1 MKRHVERKRTRA
13 DSCGRPDLRFG
24 HLISSRALRAAV
36 IAAVLVVN
44 DAAHAA
50 DDELLSTVIV
60 SRHGVRSPI
69 AGTSSLARIAADP
82 WPSWP
87 VPPGHLTPRGAELAR
102 LLGVYY
108 RDYYVAQGLLPA
120 QGCPQPDAIFAWA
133 DIDQR
138 TRVTAQSLL
147 DGMFPDCGLRPGYRV
162 DAKAD
167 PLFHPTRAG
176 ICRIDPGRAR
186 QAVLARIGGNFRT
199 VLSTHQRELAA
210 MQSVLKCCAPA
221 ICRASGAAAPCALR
235 DLPTAII
242 GSDDRI
248 RLSGPIAIGSTAAE
262 IFLLE
267 YAQGLPAREVAWGRA
282 ASPEAMRPLWRL
294 HTLQFDLMQRTP
306 YLAARQASAL
316 VNRVIA
322 TMRESIDSDG
332 NARPGRKLTL
342 FVGHDTNLANIGGML
357 GMHWALP
364 SYLPD
369 QTPPAGALHFQLLRD
384 RGSGS
389 YAVRVSY
396 IAQTLEQ
403 MREVVQLDPSHPP
416 ERATATIAGCPA
428 NDDGSCAW
436 ATFEALASKTID
448 RACVGANGT

>member
-1 MKRHVERKRTRA
+1 
-13 DSCGRPDLRFG
+13 
-24 HLISSRALRAAV
+24 LRAPI
-36 IAAVLVVN
+36 IAAVLISN
-44 DAAHAA
+44 AAPAA
-50 DDELLSTVIV
+50 DYELLSTVIV

-69 AGTSSLARIAADP
+69 AGTPSLASIAADP

-108 RDYYVAQGLLPA
+108 RDHYAAQGLLPA
-120 QGCPQPDAIFAWA
+120 QGCPPPGAVFAWA
-133 DIDQR
+133 DLDQR
-138 TRVTAQSLL
+138 TRMTAQSLL
-147 DGMFPDCGLRPGYRV
+147 DGMFPACGLRPGYRG

-176 ICRIDPGRAR
+176 ICRIDPARAR
-186 QAVLARIGGNFRT
+186 QAVLERVGGNFRI
-199 VLSTHQRELAA
+199 VLSAHQSELAA

-221 ICRASGAAAPCALR
+221 VCRASGAAAPCTLR
-235 DLPTAII
+235 GLPTAIV

-267 YAQGLPAREVAWGRA
+267 YAQGLPAQEVAWGRA

-316 VNRVIA
+316 VDRIVA
-322 TMRESIDSDG
+322 TMRDSIEKNGVATSSV
-332 NARPGRKLTL
+332 RRKLTL

-369 QTPPAGALHFQLLRD
+369 QTPPAGALHFELLRD

-403 MREVVQLDPSHPP
+403 MREVMQLNPSRPP
-416 ERATATIAGCPA
+416 EQATATIAGCPA
-428 NDDGSCAW
+428 NDDGTCAW
-436 ATFEALASKTID
+436 ATFEPLASKALD
-448 RACVGANGT
+448 RACVSANGT

>member
-1 MKRHVERKRTRA
+1 LQQIDV
-13 DSCGRPDLRFG
+13 RFR
-24 HLISSRALRAAV
+24 HLISSRALGAAL

-44 DAAHAA
+44 DAPAA
-50 DDELLSTVIV
+50 DYELLSTVIV

-69 AGTSSLARIAADP
+69 AGTPSLARIAADP

-87 VPPGHLTPRGAELAR
+87 VPPGYLTPRGAELAR

-120 QGCPQPDAIFAWA
+120 QGCPQPGAVFAWA

-147 DGMFPDCGLRPGYRV
+147 DGMFPDCGLKPGYRGG
-162 DAKAD
+162 AKTD

-176 ICRIDPGRAR
+176 ICRIDLGRAR
-186 QAVLARIGGNFRT
+186 QAVLDRIGGDFGT
-199 VLSTHQRELAA
+199 VLATHQGELAA
-210 MQSVLKCCAPA
+210 MQAVLKCCAPA
-221 ICRASGAAAPCALR
+221 VCRASGAAARCTLS
-235 DLPTAII
+235 DLSTAIV

-267 YAQGLPAREVAWGRA
+267 YAQGLPAQEVAWGRA
-282 ASPEAMRPLWRL
+282 ASPETMRPLWRL

-316 VNRVIA
+316 VDRVVA
-322 TMRESIDSDG
+322 TMRDSIEKNG
-332 NARPGRKLTL
+332 IARSSVRRKLTL

-369 QTPPAGALHFQLLRD
+369 QTPPAGALHFELLRD
-384 RGSGS
+384 RASGS
-389 YAVRVSY
+389 YAVRVRY
-396 IAQTLEQ
+396 IAQTLDQ
-403 MREVVQLDPSHPP
+403 MRQVVQLDHSRPP
-416 ERATATIAGCPA
+416 EAATASIAGCPA
-428 NDDGSCAW
+428 NDDGTCAW

-448 RACVGANGT
+448 RACVSANGT

>member
-1 MKRHVERKRTRA
+1 MKLHLERKTNRA
-13 DSCGRPDLRFG
+13 DFCSRPDIRLG

-36 IAAVLVVN
+36 IAAVFISN
-44 DAAHAA
+44 AAPAA
-50 DDELLSTVIV
+50 DYELLSTVIV

-69 AGTSSLARIAADP
+69 AGTSSLASIAADP
-82 WPSWP
+82 WPSWL

-108 RDYYVAQGLLPA
+108 RDYYVARGLLPA
-120 QGCPQPDAIFAWA
+120 QGCPQPGAVFAWA

-147 DGMFPDCGLRPGYRV
+147 DGMFPGCALRPGYRV

-176 ICRIDPGRAR
+176 ICRIDPARAR

-221 ICRASGAAAPCALR
+221 MCRASAAAAPCALG
-235 DLPTAII
+235 DLPTAIV

-267 YAQGLPAREVAWGRA
+267 YAQGLPAQEVAWGRA
-282 ASPEAMRPLWRL
+282 ASLEAMRPLWRL

-316 VNRVIA
+316 VDRVVA

-369 QTPPAGALHFQLLRD
+369 QTPPAGALHFELLRD

-396 IAQTLEQ
+396 IAQSLEQ
-403 MREVVQLDPSHPP
+403 MREVVQLDRSRPP

-448 RACVGANGT
+448 RACVGANGI

>member
-1 MKRHVERKRTRA
+1 LKLHVERKTNKDGFCSRSDVRV
-13 DSCGRPDLRFG
+13 R
-24 HLISSRALRAAV
+24 HLSRALGAAL

-44 DAAHAA
+44 DAAPAA
-50 DDELLSTVIV
+50 DYELLSAVIV

-69 AGTSSLARIAADP
+69 AGTPSLARIAADP

-120 QGCPQPDAIFAWA
+120 QGCPQPGAVFTWA

-147 DGMFPDCGLRPGYRV
+147 DGMFPDCGLKPGYRGG
-162 DAKAD
+162 AKAD

-176 ICRIDPGRAR
+176 ICRIDPARAR
-186 QAVLARIGGNFRT
+186 QAVLERVGGDFRS
-199 VLSTHQRELAA
+199 VLSAHQSELAA

-221 ICRASGAAAPCALR
+221 MCRASGAAAPCTLS
-235 DLPTAII
+235 DLPTAIV
-242 GSDDRI
+242 GAADRI

-267 YAQGLPAREVAWGRA
+267 YAENLPGQEVAWGRA
-282 ASPEAMRPLWRL
+282 STPDAMRPLWRL

-316 VNRVIA
+316 VDRIVA
-322 TMRESIDSDG
+322 TMRKSIESNG

-369 QTPPAGALHFQLLRD
+369 QTPPAGALHFELLRD
-384 RGSGS
+384 RGSGR

-403 MREVVQLDPSHPP
+403 MREVVQLDRSRPP
-416 ERATATIAGCPA
+416 ERATASIAGCPA
-428 NDDGSCAW
+428 NDDGTCAW
-436 ATFEALASKTID
+436 ATFEALASKAID
-448 RACVGANGT
+448 RACVSANGT

>member
-1 MKRHVERKRTRA
+1 MKLHLERKTNRA
-13 DSCGRPDLRFG
+13 DCCSRPEIRFR
-24 HLISSRALRAAV
+24 HLISSRPLRAAV
-36 IAAVLVVN
+36 IAAVFISN
-44 DAAHAA
+44 AAPAA
-50 DDELLSTVIV
+50 DYELLSTVIV

-69 AGTSSLARIAADP
+69 AGTSSLASIAADP

-120 QGCPQPDAIFAWA
+120 QGCPPPGAIFAWA
-133 DIDQR
+133 DVDQR

-176 ICRIDPGRAR
+176 ICRIDPARAR

-221 ICRASGAAAPCALR
+221 MCRASAAAAPCALG
-235 DLPTAII
+235 DLPTAIV
-242 GSDDRI
+242 GSDHRI

-267 YAQGLPAREVAWGRA
+267 YAQGLPSQEVAWGRA

-316 VNRVIA
+316 VNRVVA
-322 TMRESIDSDG
+322 TLRESIDG
-332 NARPGRKLTL
+332 NASPGRKLSL
-342 FVGHDTNLANIGGML
+342 FVGHDTNLASIGGML

-369 QTPPAGALHFQLLRD
+369 QTPPAGALHFELLRD

-396 IAQTLEQ
+396 IAQRLEQ
-403 MREVVQLDPSHPP
+403 MRELVQLDRSRPP

>member
-1 MKRHVERKRTRA
+1 V
-13 DSCGRPDLRFG
+13 
-24 HLISSRALRAAV
+24 V
-36 IAAVLVVN
+36 IAAVFIN
-44 DAAHAA
+44 DAAPAA
-50 DDELLSTVIV
+50 DYDLLSAVIV

-69 AGTSSLARIAADP
+69 AGTPSLASIAADP

-87 VPPGHLTPRGAELAR
+87 VPPGYLTPRGAELAR

-108 RDYYVAQGLLPA
+108 RDHYAARGLLSA
-120 QGCPQPDAIFAWA
+120 QGCPQPGAVFAWA
-133 DIDQR
+133 DVDQR

-147 DGMFPDCGLRPGYRV
+147 DGMFPDCGLKPGSRD

-176 ICRIDPGRAR
+176 ICRIDPARAR
-186 QAVLARIGGNFRT
+186 QSVLARIGGDFRT
-199 VLSTHQRELAA
+199 VLSTHQRELTA

-221 ICRASGAAAPCALR
+221 VCRASGAAAPCTLR
-235 DLPTAII
+235 GLPTAIV

-267 YAQGLPAREVAWGRA
+267 YAQGLPAHEVAWGRA
-282 ASPEAMRPLWRL
+282 AGPEAMRPLWRL

-316 VNRVIA
+316 VDRILA
-322 TMRESIDSDG
+322 TMRKSIESNG
-332 NARPGRKLTL
+332 NASPQRKLTL

-369 QTPPAGALHFQLLRD
+369 QTPPAGALHFELLRG
-384 RGSGS
+384 RASGG

-396 IAQTLEQ
+396 IAQTPEQ
-403 MREVVQLDPSHPP
+403 MREVVQLDRSRPP
-416 ERATATIAGCPA
+416 EQARASIEGCTA
-428 NDDGSCAW
+428 NDDGTCAW
-436 ATFEALASKTID
+436 ARFEALASNAID
-448 RACVGANGT
+448 RACVRANGT

>member
-1 MKRHVERKRTRA
+1 MKLHVERKTNRA
-13 DSCGRPDLRFG
+13 GFCSRPEIRFR
-24 HLISSRALRAAV
+24 HLSRALGTAL

-44 DAAHAA
+44 DAAPAA
-50 DDELLSTVIV
+50 DYELLSTVIV

-69 AGTSSLARIAADP
+69 AGRSSLASIAADP

-120 QGCPQPDAIFAWA
+120 QGCPQPGAIFAWA

-147 DGMFPDCGLRPGYRV
+147 DGMFPDCGLKPGYRG

-176 ICRIDPGRAR
+176 ICRIDPARAR

-199 VLSTHQRELAA
+199 VLSAHQRELAA

-221 ICRASGAAAPCALR
+221 VCRASGAAAPCTLSR
-235 DLPTAII
+235 LPTAIV

-267 YAQGLPAREVAWGRA
+267 YAQGLAAQEVAWGRA
-282 ASPEAMRPLWRL
+282 ASPEAMQPLWRL

-316 VNRVIA
+316 VNRVVA
-322 TMRESIDSDG
+322 TMRELIDSDG
-332 NARPGRKLTL
+332 NATPGRKLTL

-364 SYLPD
+364 SYLAD
-369 QTPPAGALHFQLLRD
+369 QTPPAGALHFELLRD

-403 MREVVQLDPSHPP
+403 MRDVVQLNPSRPP
-416 ERATATIAGCPA
+416 EQATATIAGCPA
-428 NDDGSCAW
+428 NDDGTCAW
-436 ATFEALASKTID
+436 ATFEGLASKALD
-448 RACVGANGT
+448 RACVSANGT

>member
-1 MKRHVERKRTRA
+1 VERKTNKAGFCSRSDVRV
-13 DSCGRPDLRFG
+13 R
-24 HLISSRALRAAV
+24 HLISSRALGAAL

-44 DAAHAA
+44 DAAPAA
-50 DDELLSTVIV
+50 DYELLSTVIV

-69 AGTSSLARIAADP
+69 AGTPSLASIAADP

-108 RDYYVAQGLLPA
+108 RDYYTAQGLFPA
-120 QGCPQPDAIFAWA
+120 QGCPQPDAVFAWA

-147 DGMFPDCGLRPGYRV
+147 DGMFPDCGLKPGYRG

-167 PLFHPTRAG
+167 RLFHPTRAG
-176 ICRIDPGRAR
+176 ICRIDPARAR
-186 QAVLARIGGNFRT
+186 QSVLARIGGDFRT

-221 ICRASGAAAPCALR
+221 VCRASGTAAPCTLSG
-235 DLPTAII
+235 LPTAIV

-267 YAQGLPAREVAWGRA
+267 YAQGLPAQEVAWGRA

-316 VNRVIA
+316 IDRVVA
-322 TMRESIDSDG
+322 TMRDSIEKNG
-332 NARPGRKLTL
+332 IARSSVRRKLTL

-369 QTPPAGALHFQLLRD
+369 QTPPAGALHFELLRD
-384 RGSGS
+384 RASGS
-389 YAVRVSY
+389 YAVRVRY

-403 MREVVQLDPSHPP
+403 MRQVMQLDRSRPP
-416 ERATATIAGCPA
+416 EQATASIEGCPA
-428 NDDGSCAW
+428 NDDGTCAW

-448 RACVGANGT
+448 RACVSANGT